1 MIHATRRGNATFGVL
16 LVLIGVA
23 IAILNAV
30 AFHPGAGTQWTKRTE
45 HVHTLED
52 GSEVRWTEHEA
63 VSVKE
68 GREMAALEQDAAPL
82 FSRTA
87 GLWGAAILTLCIFS
101 FLLGDN
107 PLYKAAE
114 AIVVGASAAYWMVI
128 GFWETIVP
136 NLFAGLFPDWTRA
149 NFMPKL
155 SAEASVDFLLL
166 IPLALSVLLLLRL
179 APKIGWISRWP
190 TAFIIGVFCGLRFI
204 SSLEADFLSQIGP
217 TIKPLIVMG
226 ENGFDLE
233 SSFSNIVLVLG
244 TMACLV
250 YFFFSVE
257 HKGAVG
263 KVARSGIW
271 MLMITFGAAF
281 GYTVMGRIALLAGRF
296 EFLFD
301 DWLWLID
308 PKDAHPAQ
316 AFLQTIAPMLT

>member
-1 MIHATRRGNATFGVL
+1 MTHATRRGNATFGVL

-128 GFWETIVP
+128 GF
-136 NLFAGLFPDWTRA
+136 
-149 NFMPKL
+149 
-155 SAEASVDFLLL
+155 
-166 IPLALSVLLLLRL
+166 
-179 APKIGWISRWP
+179 
-190 TAFIIGVFCGLRFI
+190 
-204 SSLEADFLSQIGP
+204 
-217 TIKPLIVMG
+217 
-226 ENGFDLE
+226 
-233 SSFSNIVLVLG
+233 
-244 TMACLV
+244 
-250 YFFFSVE
+250 
-257 HKGAVG
+257 
-263 KVARSGIW
+263 
-271 MLMITFGAAF
+271 
-281 GYTVMGRIALLAGRF
+281 
-296 EFLFD
+296 
-301 DWLWLID
+301 
-308 PKDAHPAQ
+308 
-316 AFLQTIAPMLT
+316 